1 MDKNK
6 DLIDEILAGNG
17 ENDPEVLEMISENCK
32 VLSEEQ
38 KNRILGIIREKEHG
52 EEIQDEGASADNEE
66 KDLSVVEY
74 RKNGIIKIFAGLA
87 ACVCL
92 AAGIKM
98 LGDRN
103 EQFIPSGDDSVK
115 TTTVTEAET
124 TDVTTG
130 ENAVSGSSETAPVK
144 ETAVVTL
151 TGVTENAV
159 SVPETGTA
167 PVNRMQETELKT
179 ARTENITV
187 SEIPAEDKKTA
198 EIPAENTVAVTSSVT
213 EAYREI
219 RTEESAGSEDPGTTS
234 SAADNSS
241 QNEVTE
247 KTETNGETGQP
258 VTATHLTRDP
268 AAFTVD
274 AGVYEA
280 KAGDTVKLKIRTT
293 DVKEAYNA
301 AVGYLKIDTEKFT
314 VLNVTAGD
322 SDDPDNEES
331 RVYSSTIVSE
341 YMSDEDE
348 KIKKVCCLFCDIANL
363 NEGAVLATV
372 ELKISNDINDGN
384 YVLPFDIS
392 DEGSLA
398 NQIVYKDDSF
408 TVADARALDVEF
420 RGALIKVGRD

>member
-1 MDKNK
+1 MDKNN

-32 VLSEEQ
+32 VISEEQ

-52 EEIQDEGASADNEE
+52 EEIQDECTSADNEE

-74 RKNGIIKIFAGLA
+74 RKTGIIKIFAGLA

-115 TTTVTEAET
+115 TTTVTEAKT

-144 ETAVVTL
+144 ETAVVTV
-151 TGVTENAV
+151 TGVTENTV

-167 PVNRMQETELKT
+167 AVNRMQETEQKT

-219 RTEESAGSEDPGTTS
+219 RTEESAGPEEGVSE
-234 SAADNSS
+234 
-241 QNEVTE
+241 NEVSE

-258 VTATHLTRDP
+258 VTATHITRDP
-268 AAFTVD
+268 VALTVD

-293 DVKEAYNA
+293 DIKEAYH
-301 AVGYLKIDTEKFT
+301 AVVGFLEIDTEKFT
-314 VLNVTAGD
+314 LLSVTAGD
-322 SDDPDNEES
+322 SDDPDNENS
-331 RVYSSTIVSE
+331 RVYHNSAISE
-341 YMSDEDE
+341 YMSDE
-348 KIKKVCCLFCDIANL
+348 KTQTVRPLYCDTENI
-363 NEGAVLATV
+363 NEGVVIATL
-372 ELKISNDINDGN
+372 ELKINNAINDGN
-384 YVLPFDIS
+384 YVIPFSIS
-392 DEGSLA
+392 EDCSMV
-398 NQIVYKDDSF
+398 NQIIAKAKNNGFDE
-408 TVADARALDVEF
+408 ARVLNAEY
-420 RGALIKVGRD
+420 RGALIKVKN

>member
-66 KDLSVVEY
+66 KALSVIEY
-74 RKNGIIKIFAGLA
+74 RKTGIIKIFAGLA

-115 TTTVTEAET
+115 TTTVTKAET

-144 ETAVVTL
+144 ETAVVTV
-151 TGVTENAV
+151 TGVTENTV

-167 PVNRMQETELKT
+167 AADRMHETEQRT
-179 ARTENITV
+179 ALTENITV

-219 RTEESAGSEDPGTTS
+219 RTEESAGPEEGVSE
-234 SAADNSS
+234 
-241 QNEVTE
+241 NEVSE

-258 VTATHLTRDP
+258 VTATHITGVPVAL
-268 AAFTVD
+268 TVD

-293 DVKEAYNA
+293 DVKEAYH
-301 AVGYLKIDTEKFT
+301 AVVGFLEIDTEKFT
-314 VLNVTAGD
+314 LLSATAGD
-322 SDDPDNEES
+322 SDDPDNENS
-331 RVYSSTIVSE
+331 RVYHNSRISE
-341 YMSDEDE
+341 YMSDE
-348 KIKKVCCLFCDIANL
+348 KNQTVRPLYCDTENI
-363 NEGAVLATV
+363 NEGVVIATL
-372 ELKISNDINDGN
+372 ELKINNAINDGN
-384 YVLPFDIS
+384 YVIPFSIS
-392 DEGSLA
+392 EDCSMV
-398 NQIVYKDDSF
+398 NQIIAKAKNNGFDE
-408 TVADARALDVEF
+408 ARVLNAEY
-420 RGALIKVGRD
+420 RGALIKVKN

>member
-38 KNRILGIIREKEHG
+38 KNRILGIIREKEQG
-52 EEIQDEGASADNEE
+52 EEIQDEGTSADNEE

-167 PVNRMQETELKT
+167 AVNRMQETELKT
-179 ARTENITV
+179 DNNTVPDKDYGSTPEDNKAAELKTENTESVIY
-187 SEIPAEDKKTA
+187 SE
-198 EIPAENTVAVTSSVT
+198 T
-213 EAYREI
+213 EAYKEAE
-219 RTEESAGSEDPGTTS
+219 TENSAGSEKTNQQDYLTVYKS
-234 SAADNSS
+234 DLDMICYVDNPNFVAH
-241 QNEVTE
+241 QN
-247 KTETNGETGQP
+247 
-258 VTATHLTRDP
+258 L
-268 AAFTVD
+268 
-274 AGVYEA
+274 VYILHDLNDDGIPE
-280 KAGDTVKLKIRTT
+280 LI
-293 DVKEAYNA
+293 
-301 AVGYLKIDTEKFT
+301 VGYLNVRGENLIEFYDVNGVSFMFEDESHLWLKGEVTFFEDLNTGQLCIECLDNGTGTIISVRADSAPAKGWLYETDALRDYEYGDDYSKFREAASEKF
-314 VLNVTAGD
+314 VIADVPFGAIK
-322 SDDPDNEES
+322 SPK
-331 RVYSSTIVSE
+331 SSSWLGH
-341 YMSDEDE
+341 E
-348 KIKKVCCLFCDIANL
+348 KLQEWENIH
-363 NEGAVLATV
+363 
-372 ELKISNDINDGN
+372 
-384 YVLPFDIS
+384 YYFD
-392 DEGSLA
+392 
-398 NQIVYKDDSF
+398 
-408 TVADARALDVEF
+408 
-420 RGALIKVGRD
+420 

>member
-66 KDLSVVEY
+66 KALSVIEY
-74 RKNGIIKIFAGLA
+74 RKTGIIKIFAGLA

-115 TTTVTEAET
+115 TTTVTKAET

-144 ETAVVTL
+144 ETAVVTV
-151 TGVTENAV
+151 TGVTENTV

-167 PVNRMQETELKT
+167 AADRMHETEQRT
-179 ARTENITV
+179 ALTENITV

-219 RTEESAGSEDPGTTS
+219 RTEESAGPEEGVSE
-234 SAADNSS
+234 
-241 QNEVTE
+241 NEVSE

-258 VTATHLTRDP
+258 VTATHITGVPVAL
-268 AAFTVD
+268 TVD

-293 DVKEAYNA
+293 DVKEAYH
-301 AVGYLKIDTEKFT
+301 AVVGFLEIDTEKFT
-314 VLNVTAGD
+314 LLSVTAGD
-322 SDDPDNEES
+322 SDDPDNENS
-331 RVYSSTIVSE
+331 RVYHNSRISE
-341 YMSDEDE
+341 YMSDE
-348 KIKKVCCLFCDIANL
+348 KNQTVRPLYCDTENI
-363 NEGAVLATV
+363 NEGVVIATL
-372 ELKISNDINDGN
+372 ELKINNAINDGN
-384 YVLPFDIS
+384 YVIPFSIS
-392 DEGSLA
+392 EDCSMV
-398 NQIVYKDDSF
+398 NQIIAKAKNNGFDE
-408 TVADARALDVEF
+408 ARVLNAEY
-420 RGALIKVGRD
+420 RGALIKVKN

>member
-6 DLIDEILAGNG
+6 DLIDEIFAGNG

-74 RKNGIIKIFAGLA
+74 RKTGIIKIFAGLA

-92 AAGIKM
+92 VAAIKM

-103 EQFIPSGDDSVK
+103 ENFIPSGDDSVN

-124 TDVTTG
+124 TAVTTG

-144 ETAVVTL
+144 ETAVVTV
-151 TGVTENAV
+151 TGVTENTV

-167 PVNRMQETELKT
+167 VVDRMQEPEQKT

-213 EAYREI
+213 EAYKEAE
-219 RTEESAGSEDPGTTS
+219 TENSAGSEKTNQQDYLTVYKS
-234 SAADNSS
+234 DLDMICYVDNPNFVAH
-241 QNEVTE
+241 QN
-247 KTETNGETGQP
+247 
-258 VTATHLTRDP
+258 L
-268 AAFTVD
+268 
-274 AGVYEA
+274 VYILHDLNDDGIPE
-280 KAGDTVKLKIRTT
+280 LI
-293 DVKEAYNA
+293 
-301 AVGYLKIDTEKFT
+301 VGYLNVRGENSIEFYDVNGVSFQFEDESHLWLKGEVTFFEDLNTGQLCIECLDNGTGTIISVRADSVPAKGWLYETDALRDYEYGDDYSKFREAASEKFAIAD
-314 VLNVTAGD
+314 VPFGAIK
-322 SDDPDNEES
+322 SPK
-331 RVYSSTIVSE
+331 SSSWLGH
-341 YMSDEDE
+341 E
-348 KIKKVCCLFCDIANL
+348 KLQEWENIH
-363 NEGAVLATV
+363 
-372 ELKISNDINDGN
+372 
-384 YVLPFDIS
+384 YYFD
-392 DEGSLA
+392 
-398 NQIVYKDDSF
+398 
-408 TVADARALDVEF
+408 
-420 RGALIKVGRD
+420 

>member
-130 ENAVSGSSETAPVK
+130 ENAVSGSSEAVTVK
-144 ETAVVTL
+144 ETAVITL

-167 PVNRMQETELKT
+167 AVDRMQEPEQKT

-187 SEIPAEDKKTA
+187 PEIPAEDKKTA

-219 RTEESAGSEDPGTTS
+219 RTEEFAGPEEGVSE
-234 SAADNSS
+234 
-241 QNEVTE
+241 NEVSE

-258 VTATHLTRDP
+258 VTATHITRDP
-268 AAFTVD
+268 VALTVD

-293 DVKEAYNA
+293 DVKEAYH
-301 AVGYLKIDTEKFT
+301 AVVGFLEIDTEKFT
-314 VLNVTAGD
+314 LLSVTAGD
-322 SDDPDNEES
+322 SDDPDNENS
-331 RVYSSTIVSE
+331 RVYHNSRISE
-341 YMSDEDE
+341 YMSDE
-348 KIKKVCCLFCDIANL
+348 KTQTVRPLYCDTENI
-363 NEGAVLATV
+363 NEGVVIATL
-372 ELKISNDINDGN
+372 ELKINNAINDGN
-384 YVLPFDIS
+384 YVIPFSIPEDCS
-392 DEGSLA
+392 MV
-398 NQIVYKDDSF
+398 NQIIAKAKNNGFDE
-408 TVADARALDVEF
+408 ARILNAEY
-420 RGALIKVGRD
+420 RGALIKVKN

>member
-66 KDLSVVEY
+66 KALSVIEY
-74 RKNGIIKIFAGLA
+74 RKTGIIKIFAGLA

-124 TDVTTG
+124 TVVTTG

-144 ETAVVTL
+144 ETAVVTV
-151 TGVTENAV
+151 TGVTENTV

-167 PVNRMQETELKT
+167 AADRMQEPEQKT

-219 RTEESAGSEDPGTTS
+219 RTEESAGPEEGVSE
-234 SAADNSS
+234 
-241 QNEVTE
+241 NEVSE

-258 VTATHLTRDP
+258 VTATHITGVPVAL
-268 AAFTVD
+268 TVD

-293 DVKEAYNA
+293 DVKEAYH
-301 AVGYLKIDTEKFT
+301 AVVGFLEIDTEKFT
-314 VLNVTAGD
+314 LLSVTAGD
-322 SDDPDNEES
+322 SDDPDNENS
-331 RVYSSTIVSE
+331 RVYHNSRISE
-341 YMSDEDE
+341 YMSDE
-348 KIKKVCCLFCDIANL
+348 KNQTVRPLYCDTENI
-363 NEGAVLATV
+363 NEGVVIATL
-372 ELKISNDINDGN
+372 ELKINNAINDGN
-384 YVLPFDIS
+384 YVIPFSIS
-392 DEGSLA
+392 EDCSMV
-398 NQIVYKDDSF
+398 NQIIAKAKNNGFDE
-408 TVADARALDVEF
+408 ARVLNAEY
-420 RGALIKVGRD
+420 RGALIKVKN

>member
-66 KDLSVVEY
+66 KALSVIEY
-74 RKNGIIKIFAGLA
+74 RKTGIIKIFAGLA

-144 ETAVVTL
+144 ETAVVTV
-151 TGVTENAV
+151 TGVTENTV

-167 PVNRMQETELKT
+167 AADRMHETEQRT
-179 ARTENITV
+179 ALTENITV

-219 RTEESAGSEDPGTTS
+219 RTEESAGPEEGVSE
-234 SAADNSS
+234 
-241 QNEVTE
+241 NEVSE

-258 VTATHLTRDP
+258 VTATHITGVPVAL
-268 AAFTVD
+268 TVD

-293 DVKEAYNA
+293 DVKEAYH
-301 AVGYLKIDTEKFT
+301 AVVGFLEIDTEKFT
-314 VLNVTAGD
+314 LLSVTAGD
-322 SDDPDNEES
+322 SDDPDNENS
-331 RVYSSTIVSE
+331 RVYHNSAISE
-341 YMSDEDE
+341 YMSDE
-348 KIKKVCCLFCDIANL
+348 KTQTVRPLYCDTENI
-363 NEGAVLATV
+363 NEGVVIATL
-372 ELKISNDINDGN
+372 ELKINNAINDGN
-384 YVLPFDIS
+384 YVIPFSIS
-392 DEGSLA
+392 EDCSMV
-398 NQIVYKDDSF
+398 NQIIAKAKNNGFDE
-408 TVADARALDVEF
+408 ARVLNAEY
-420 RGALIKVGRD
+420 RGALIKVKN

>member
-130 ENAVSGSSETAPVK
+130 ENAVSGSSEAVTVK
-144 ETAVVTL
+144 ETAVITL

-167 PVNRMQETELKT
+167 AVDRMQEPEQKT

-187 SEIPAEDKKTA
+187 PEIPAEDKKTA

-219 RTEESAGSEDPGTTS
+219 RTEESAGPEEGVSE
-234 SAADNSS
+234 
-241 QNEVTE
+241 NEVSE

-258 VTATHLTRDP
+258 VTATHITRDP
-268 AAFTVD
+268 VALTVD

-293 DVKEAYNA
+293 DVKEAYH
-301 AVGYLKIDTEKFT
+301 AVVGFLEIDTEKFT
-314 VLNVTAGD
+314 LLSVTAGD
-322 SDDPDNEES
+322 SDDPDNENS
-331 RVYSSTIVSE
+331 RVYHNSTISK
-341 YMSDEDE
+341 YMSDE
-348 KIKKVCCLFCDIANL
+348 KTQTVRPLYCDTENI
-363 NEGAVLATV
+363 NEGVVIATL
-372 ELKISNDINDGN
+372 ELKINNAINDGN
-384 YVLPFDIS
+384 YVIPFSIS
-392 DEGSLA
+392 EDCSMV
-398 NQIVYKDDSF
+398 NQIIAKAKNNGFDEVRVLNAEY
-408 TVADARALDVEF
+408 
-420 RGALIKVGRD
+420 RGALIKVKN

>member
-1 MDKNK
+1 MDKNN

-32 VLSEEQ
+32 VISEEQ

-52 EEIQDEGASADNEE
+52 EEIQDECTSADNEE

-74 RKNGIIKIFAGLA
+74 RKTGIIKIFAGLA

-144 ETAVVTL
+144 ETAVVTV
-151 TGVTENAV
+151 TGVTENTV

-167 PVNRMQETELKT
+167 AVNRMQETERKT

-219 RTEESAGSEDPGTTS
+219 RTEESAGPEEGVSE
-234 SAADNSS
+234 
-241 QNEVTE
+241 NEVSE

-258 VTATHLTRDP
+258 VTATHITRDP
-268 AAFTVD
+268 VALTVD

-293 DVKEAYNA
+293 DVKEAYH
-301 AVGYLKIDTEKFT
+301 AVVGFLEIDTEKFT
-314 VLNVTAGD
+314 LLSVTAGD
-322 SDDPDNEES
+322 SDDPDNENS
-331 RVYSSTIVSE
+331 RVYHNSTISE
-341 YMSDEDE
+341 YMSDE
-348 KIKKVCCLFCDIANL
+348 KIQTVRPLYCDTENI
-363 NEGAVLATV
+363 NEGVVISTL
-372 ELKISNDINDGN
+372 ELKINNAINDGN
-384 YVLPFDIS
+384 YVIPFSIS
-392 DEGSLA
+392 EDCSMV
-398 NQIVYKDDSF
+398 NQIIAKAKNNGFDE
-408 TVADARALDVEF
+408 ARVLNAEY
-420 RGALIKVGRD
+420 RGALIKVKN

>member
-6 DLIDEILAGNG
+6 DWMEEILDDNTGHDT
-17 ENDPEVLEMISENCK
+17 EMLEMISENCK
-32 VLSEEQ
+32 VLSGEQ
-38 KNRILGIIREKEHG
+38 KDRILGIIREKETVNKN
-52 EEIQDEGASADNEE
+52 ENETSASDNEE
-66 KDLSVVEY
+66 NALSVVEY
-74 RKNGIIKIFAGLA
+74 RKTGIIKIFAGIA

-103 EQFIPSGDDSVK
+103 EHFIPSGDDSVK

-144 ETAVVTL
+144 ETAVVTV
-151 TGVTENAV
+151 TGVTENTV

-167 PVNRMQETELKT
+167 AVNRIQETEQKT

-219 RTEESAGSEDPGTTS
+219 RTEESAGPEEGVSE
-234 SAADNSS
+234 
-241 QNEVTE
+241 NEVSE

-258 VTATHLTRDP
+258 VIATHITGVPVAL
-268 AAFTVD
+268 TVD

-293 DVKEAYNA
+293 DVKEAYH
-301 AVGYLKIDTEKFT
+301 AVVGFLEIDTEKFT
-314 VLNVTAGD
+314 LLSVTAGD
-322 SDDPDNEES
+322 SDDPDNENS
-331 RVYSSTIVSE
+331 RVYHNSRISE
-341 YMSDEDE
+341 YMSDE
-348 KIKKVCCLFCDIANL
+348 KNQTVSPLYCDTENIHEGVVIATL
-363 NEGAVLATV
+363 
-372 ELKISNDINDGN
+372 ELKINNAINDGN
-384 YVLPFDIS
+384 YVIPFSIS
-392 DEGSLA
+392 EDCSMA
-398 NQIVYKDDSF
+398 NQIIAKAKNNGFDE
-408 TVADARALDVEF
+408 ARVLNAEY
-420 RGALIKVGRD
+420 RGALIKVKN

>member
-130 ENAVSGSSETAPVK
+130 ENAVSGSSEAVTVK
-144 ETAVVTL
+144 ETAVITL

-167 PVNRMQETELKT
+167 AVDRMQEPEQKT

-187 SEIPAEDKKTA
+187 PEIPAEDKKTA

-219 RTEESAGSEDPGTTS
+219 RTEESAGPEEGVSE
-234 SAADNSS
+234 
-241 QNEVTE
+241 NEVSE

-258 VTATHLTRDP
+258 VTATHITRDP
-268 AAFTVD
+268 VALTVD

-293 DVKEAYNA
+293 DVKEAYH
-301 AVGYLKIDTEKFT
+301 AVVGFLEIDTEKFT
-314 VLNVTAGD
+314 LLSVTAGD
-322 SDDPDNEES
+322 SDDPDNENS
-331 RVYSSTIVSE
+331 RVYHNSRISE
-341 YMSDEDE
+341 YMSDE
-348 KIKKVCCLFCDIANL
+348 KTQTVRPLYCDTENI
-363 NEGAVLATV
+363 NEGVVIATL
-372 ELKISNDINDGN
+372 ELKINNAINDGN
-384 YVLPFDIS
+384 YVIPFSIPEDCS
-392 DEGSLA
+392 MV
-398 NQIVYKDDSF
+398 NQIIAKAKNNGFDEVRVLNAEY
-408 TVADARALDVEF
+408 
-420 RGALIKVGRD
+420 RGALIKVKN